1 MSEIIEKIKLD
12 NKSGSHQL
20 SLMAL
25 QALKEYLEKSKEKDK
40 AKLAKDLN
48 QLVKY
53 LVKSKKNIVLMQK
66 KASTVVYYFKRLTK
80 TNKSITEI
88 KKQVYD
94 KIDEL
99 IIDAN
104 KKQEKIGELGS
115 RLIFNSNKILTISS
129 SSLIKKIFLSALK
142 NNREFEIYCLES
154 RPMMEGQEFAV
165 GLAKAGIETHI
176 ITDAMMGK
184 ILPEVNMVFSGSDRL
199 YESGFVNKIGTLPLA
214 ITASKL
220 NVPFYVAC
228 ETDKILKEID
238 RTIRFYL
245 ENPKEVFDK
254 KVKKVSVLNY
264 YFEEIPYEL
273 VSKLICEEGV
283 FEMHEFVKW
292 YLKD

>member
-1 MSEIIEKIKLD
+1 MNDLIEQIKND

-25 QALKEYLEKSKEKDK
+25 QALKEFIENSTEKDK
-40 AKLAKDLN
+40 LKLADNLN
-48 QLVKY
+48 QLVKEM
-53 LVKSKKNIVLMQK
+53 VKHKKNIVLMQK
-66 KASTVVYYFKRLTK
+66 KASTAVYYLKRLTK
-80 TNKSITEI
+80 TNKSLSEI
-88 KKQVYD
+88 KKQACE

-99 IIDAN
+99 ILDAE
-104 KKQEKIGELGS
+104 KKQKKIGELGS

-129 SSLIKKIFLSALK
+129 SSLIKNIFLSALK
-142 NNREFEIYCLES
+142 NNREFEVYCLES
-154 RPMMEGQEFAV
+154 RPMLEGQEFAV
-165 GLAKAGIETHI
+165 SLAKAGIETHI
-176 ITDAMMGK
+176 ITDAMMGM
-184 ILPEVNMVFSGSDRL
+184 ILPEVNMVLSGSDRL

-214 ITASKL
+214 ATAEKL

-238 RTIRFYL
+238 RTIRFYP

-283 FEMHEFVKW
+283 FEMHEFIKW

>member
-1 MSEIIEKIKLD
+1 MSELIEQIMAD
-12 NKSGSHQL
+12 NKSGSHEL
-20 SLMAL
+20 SVLAL
-25 QALKEYLEKSKEKDK
+25 RALKEHIEKSAIKDK
-40 AKLAKDLN
+40 IQLADDLN
-48 QLVKY
+48 QVVKDLVKP
-53 LVKSKKNIVLMQK
+53 KKNIVLMQK
-66 KASTVVYYFKRLTK
+66 KASTVVYYLKRLAKTK
-80 TNKSITEI
+80 KGISDI
-88 KKQVYD
+88 KKQACE

-99 IIDAN
+99 ITDAEN
-104 KKQEKIGELGS
+104 KQEKIGELGS

-142 NNREFEIYCLES
+142 NGREFEVYCLES
-154 RPMMEGQEFAV
+154 RPMLEGQEFAV
-165 GLAKAGIETHI
+165 TLAKVGIETHI

-214 ITASKL
+214 VTASKL

-245 ENPKEVFDK
+245 ENPKEIFEK
-254 KVKKVSVLNY
+254 KIKRVSVLNY
-264 YFEEIPYEL
+264 YFEEIPYDL

-283 FEMHEFVKW
+283 FEMHEFIKW

>member
-1 MSEIIEKIKLD
+1 MNDLIEQIKND

-25 QALKEYLEKSKEKDK
+25 QALKEFIENSTENDK
-40 AKLAKDLN
+40 LKLADNLN
-48 QLVKY
+48 QLVKEM
-53 LVKSKKNIVLMQK
+53 VKHKKNIVLMQK
-66 KASTVVYYFKRLTK
+66 KASTAVYYLKRLTK
-80 TNKSITEI
+80 TNKSLSEI
-88 KKQVYD
+88 KKQACE

-99 IIDAN
+99 ILDAE
-104 KKQEKIGELGS
+104 KKQKKIGELGS

-129 SSLIKKIFLSALK
+129 SSLIKNIFLSALK
-142 NNREFEIYCLES
+142 NNREFEVYCLES
-154 RPMMEGQEFAV
+154 RPMLEGQEFAV
-165 GLAKAGIETHI
+165 SLAKAGIETHI
-176 ITDAMMGK
+176 ITDAMMGM
-184 ILPEVNMVFSGSDRL
+184 ILPEVNMVLSGSDRL

-214 ITASKL
+214 ATAEKL

-238 RTIRFYL
+238 RTIRFYP

-283 FEMHEFVKW
+283 FEMHEFIKW